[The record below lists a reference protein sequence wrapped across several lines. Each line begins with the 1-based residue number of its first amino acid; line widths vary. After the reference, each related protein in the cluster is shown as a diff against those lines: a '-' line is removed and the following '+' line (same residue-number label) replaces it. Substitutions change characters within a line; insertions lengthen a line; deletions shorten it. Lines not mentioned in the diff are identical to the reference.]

1 MQSDEY
7 WHRLRCNLTPENL
20 FPSDCPLPSTFNF
33 PVDTCSC
40 LSISWYMSHQYD
52 RYRYSPRAQ
61 LWVFHF
67 PWIWRKLISS
77 QEPHLTLE
85 NLSSE
90 LSMNR
95 RDPDFLPGASC
106 SSLPSD
112 RETSVKQE
120 CLLVNSRHFHH
131 TPSHLTTCS
140 CRQNSSF
147 KCIWRQRRTGFGDVS
162 QVQTLDSKDPK

>member
-20 FPSDCPLPSTFNF
+20 FPSDCPLPSTYNF

-40 LSISWYMSHQYD
+40 LLISWYMSHQYD

-112 RETSVKQE
+112 RETGVKQE
-120 CLLVNSRHFHH
+120 CLLVNGCHFSITHPP
-131 TPSHLTTCS
+131 TWPLVHLC
-140 CRQNSSF
+140 CHQNSYF
-147 KCIWRQRRTGFGDVS
+147 KSLWRQPRTGFGQVS
-162 QVQTLDSKDPK
+162 QVQRPQ